1 MLLLIVRSEETD
13 LTALLVHSPDNS
25 KPLFGKLC
33 WLLSCIILEH
43 PCVQIFNHLESTCEI
58 QETALRSSMTE
69 YTNCDCSRSHG
80 RSSPEYSTLLESCH
94 SPPFRNGA
102 QRNRMQVILGFKP
115 TFFLPIS
122 ITIHLEGC
130 RAKLDFDPFMFNKF
144 LPFIECSTHVEEQR
158 AHVWP

>member
-1 MLLLIVRSEETD
+1 MTIEGDQVHLSQMSYDQNERCRGSPTSRQRYRLFYLLDVLLIVRSEETD

-33 WLLSCIILEH
+33 WLLFIYIILEH

-69 YTNCDCSRSHG
+69 YINCDCSRNHG
-80 RSSPEYSTLLESCH
+80 QFSLEYSTLLESCH

-102 QRNRMQVILGFKP
+102 
-115 TFFLPIS
+115 
-122 ITIHLEGC
+122 
-130 RAKLDFDPFMFNKF
+130 
-144 LPFIECSTHVEEQR
+144 
-158 AHVWP
+158 